1 MVHTVEATF
10 EGGAFKPQHG
20 DELKF
25 SEGQRVTLTI
35 EALSSA
41 APLSATLDDDLG
53 LLPRSAW
60 ELRRQ
65 TRHQQ
70 PSLTMPFD
78 GFYDSK
84 DTDPELRSRLAGLE
98 PRTDR
103 KPSRTEKVLDG
114 INETLEFWTQGPKEV
129 RDMIKQQFRNIV
141 KEVRDIQRVEA
152 KPGLQT
158 AMRDGLAYFNNVS
171 SLCIY
176 VILIAAALKV
186 IFLFAG
192 QSTRIVQAFEN
203 IKFLMTPITLILIL
217 LCLLMIGGLHK
228 VSRFVKSYQVMSI
241 LGCVIAIKVM
251 IKTSIVLFTGT
262 SFPAMGAAAWEL
274 FAGALK

>member
-1 MVHTVEATF
+1 MAHIVEATF
-10 EGGAFKPQHG
+10 EGGAFKPLK
-20 DELKF
+20 DAELKF
-25 SEGQRVTLTI
+25 FEGQRVTLTI
-35 EALSSA
+35 EETTKEA
-41 APLSATLDDDLG
+41 ASRGRELFPPLSDQEASTILFNAAAQFDRVNKARRLSRLNPELDDK
-53 LLPRSAW
+53 LLL
-60 ELRRQ
+60 LRRDEELE
-65 TRHQQ
+65 R
-70 PSLTMPFD
+70 PKSL
-78 GFYDSK
+78 
-84 DTDPELRSRLAGLE
+84 
-98 PRTDR
+98 
-103 KPSRTEKVLDG
+103 KVLEG
-114 INETLEFWTQGPKEV
+114 INETLEYWTQGPKEV

-158 AMRDGLAYFNNVS
+158 AIRDGLAYFNNVS

-192 QSTRIVQAFEN
+192 QSTRIVQALEN

-228 VSRFVKSYQVMSI
+228 ISRFVKSYQVMSI
-241 LGCVIAIKVM
+241 LGGVIAIKV
-251 IKTSIVLFTGT
+251 IINTSIVLFTGT
-262 SFPAMGAAAWEL
+262 SFSAMGAAAWEL